1 MAKKKRNKKT
11 DDKIKSALIDIFTS
25 VISGT
30 ILLLIQKLFD
40 R

>member
-11 DDKIKSALIDIFTS
+11 DEKIRSALIDILTS

-30 ILLLIQKLFD
+30 ILLIIEKLIS